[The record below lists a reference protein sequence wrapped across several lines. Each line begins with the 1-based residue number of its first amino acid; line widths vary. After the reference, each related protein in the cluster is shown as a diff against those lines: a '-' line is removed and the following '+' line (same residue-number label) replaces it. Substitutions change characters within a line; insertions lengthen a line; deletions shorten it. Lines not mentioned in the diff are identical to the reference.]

1 MTTISGAAEKAPA
14 AEPLVGRPD
23 VNRKRM
29 ARLGWTFTAPSL
41 IVIGLVT
48 IFPIVYSVV
57 LSLSNATVSGNGVA
71 LNGFT
76 GSNYSLVLG
85 SSKWHYALGFTIIY
99 TLITVVIELALGT
112 LIALVLERLTAG
124 RGLMMALLLIPWSMI
139 TVINAELWG
148 YIYQGTYGVADA
160 ILNAIGLGHPNIL
173 GQPTPAI
180 IGLMIADIWKTTPF
194 VAILVLAGL
203 VMLPGDIYE
212 AAEVDG
218 SSGWSTFWRITVPL
232 LRPTLALAV
241 MFRGLPLYWLIASS
255 FKTPANLGNST
266 PQYFPNPLSVGNY
279 TDAFKNNNFGQY
291 FINSL
296 IVTLVA
302 TALVLFFG
310 TMAGYALG
318 RLPMRG
324 KFTLMVTLLIISV
337 FPAIAVIAPL
347 YLVLRNLGWLNSYQG
362 LIIPY
367 TAFNLPF
374 AIWIL
379 RNYMLGIPK
388 EMEETGRIDG
398 AGPIRT
404 LWTII
409 LPMALPGIFT
419 AGIFCFTACWTEFL
433 MALTFNSANQYRT
446 IPVGIAEFGTVFTV
460 PYGTIFAASVVAVV
474 PIGIL
479 VFIFRRFVISG
490 LTSGA

>member
-1 MTTISGAAEKAPA
+1 M
-14 AEPLVGRPD
+14 R
-23 VNRKRM
+23 NRKRT
-29 ARLGWTFTAPSL
+29 GWHRYINGINISAF
-41 IVIGLVT
+41 
-48 IFPIVYSVV
+48 FVV
-57 LSLSNATVSGNGVA
+57 L
-71 LNGFT
+71 
-76 GSNYSLVLG
+76 
-85 SSKWHYALGFTIIY
+85 
-99 TLITVVIELALGT
+99 
-112 LIALVLERLTAG
+112 
-124 RGLMMALLLIPWSMI
+124 
-139 TVINAELWG
+139 
-148 YIYQGTYGVADA
+148 
-160 ILNAIGLGHPNIL
+160 
-173 GQPTPAI
+173 
-180 IGLMIADIWKTTPF
+180 F
-194 VAILVLAGL
+194 V
-203 VMLPGDIYE
+203 
-212 AAEVDG
+212 
-218 SSGWSTFWRITVPL
+218 
-232 LRPTLALAV
+232 
-241 MFRGLPLYWLIASS
+241 GLPLYWLIASS
-255 FKTPANLGNST
+255 FKTPANLGNSP
-266 PQYFPNPLSVGNY
+266 PQFFPNPVSVGNY
-279 TDAFKNNNFGQY
+279 TDAFKNNDFGQY

-296 IVTLVA
+296 IVTLIA
-302 TALVLFFG
+302 TALVLILG

-398 AGPIRT
+398 AGPFRT

-479 VFIFRRFVISG
+479 VFIFRKFVISG
-490 LTSGA
+490 LTSGAVKG

>member
-1 MTTISGAAEKAPA
+1 M
-14 AEPLVGRPD
+14 R
-23 VNRKRM
+23 NRKRK
-29 ARLGWTFTAPSL
+29 GWHR
-41 IVIGLVT
+41 II
-48 IFPIVYSVV
+48 
-57 LSLSNATVSGNGVA
+57 NGV
-71 LNGFT
+71 NIST
-76 GSNYSLVLG
+76 LV
-85 SSKWHYALGFTIIY
+85 
-99 TLITVVIELALGT
+99 VVI
-112 LIALVLERLTAG
+112 
-124 RGLMMALLLIPWSMI
+124 
-139 TVINAELWG
+139 
-148 YIYQGTYGVADA
+148 
-160 ILNAIGLGHPNIL
+160 
-173 GQPTPAI
+173 
-180 IGLMIADIWKTTPF
+180 F
-194 VAILVLAGL
+194 VAA
-203 VMLPGDIYE
+203 
-212 AAEVDG
+212 
-218 SSGWSTFWRITVPL
+218 
-232 LRPTLALAV
+232 
-241 MFRGLPLYWLIASS
+241 PLYWLIASS
-255 FKTPANLGNST
+255 FKTPSNMGASP
-266 PQYFPNPLSVGNY
+266 PQYFPNPVSTQNY
-279 TDAFKNNNFGQY
+279 HDAFVTYNFGIY
-291 FINSL
+291 FRNSL

-302 TALVLFFG
+302 TALVLVIG

-347 YLVLRNLGWLNSYQG
+347 YVLEKNLGWLNSYQA

-409 LPMALPGIFT
+409 LPMALPGVFT

-433 MALTFNSANQYRT
+433 MALTFNISNSYRT

-479 VFIFRRFVISG
+479 VFIFRKFVISG
-490 LTSGA
+490 LTSGAVKG

>member
-1 MTTISGAAEKAPA
+1 M
-14 AEPLVGRPD
+14 R
-23 VNRKRM
+23 NRKRT
-29 ARLGWTFTAPSL
+29 GWHRIINGINIST
-41 IVIGLVT
+41 LV
-48 IFPIVYSVV
+48 
-57 LSLSNATVSGNGVA
+57 
-71 LNGFT
+71 
-76 GSNYSLVLG
+76 
-85 SSKWHYALGFTIIY
+85 
-99 TLITVVIELALGT
+99 VVI
-112 LIALVLERLTAG
+112 
-124 RGLMMALLLIPWSMI
+124 
-139 TVINAELWG
+139 
-148 YIYQGTYGVADA
+148 
-160 ILNAIGLGHPNIL
+160 
-173 GQPTPAI
+173 
-180 IGLMIADIWKTTPF
+180 F
-194 VAILVLAGL
+194 VAA
-203 VMLPGDIYE
+203 
-212 AAEVDG
+212 
-218 SSGWSTFWRITVPL
+218 
-232 LRPTLALAV
+232 
-241 MFRGLPLYWLIASS
+241 PLYWLIASS
-255 FKTPANLGNST
+255 FKTPANMGASP
-266 PQYFPNPLSVGNY
+266 PQYFPNPVSTQNY
-279 TDAFKNNNFGQY
+279 HDAFVTYNFGIY
-291 FINSL
+291 FRNSL

-302 TALVLFFG
+302 TALVLVIG

-347 YLVLRNLGWLNSYQG
+347 YVLEKKLGWLNSYQA

-409 LPMALPGIFT
+409 LPMALPGVFT

-433 MALTFNSANQYRT
+433 MALTFNISNNYRT

-479 VFIFRRFVISG
+479 VFIFRKFVISG
-490 LTSGA
+490 LTSGAVKG